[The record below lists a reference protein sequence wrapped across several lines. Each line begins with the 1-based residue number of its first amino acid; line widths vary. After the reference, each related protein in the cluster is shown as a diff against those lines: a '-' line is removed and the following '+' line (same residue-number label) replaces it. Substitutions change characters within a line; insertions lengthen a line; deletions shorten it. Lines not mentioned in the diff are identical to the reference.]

1 MLLPQF
7 KYRMHQSH
15 LQALIHIPASVSKT
29 CQLMPPMSVPKQ
41 EDYVELNI
49 SSEMVNTHILVFR
62 KK

>member
-1 MLLPQF
+1 
-7 KYRMHQSH
+7 MHQSH
-15 LQALIHIPASVSKT
+15 LQETLIHIPASVSKT